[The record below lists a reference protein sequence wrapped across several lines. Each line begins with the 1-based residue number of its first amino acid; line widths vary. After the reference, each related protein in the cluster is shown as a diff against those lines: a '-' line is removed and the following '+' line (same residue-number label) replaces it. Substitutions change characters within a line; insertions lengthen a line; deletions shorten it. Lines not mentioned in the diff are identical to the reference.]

1 MISTKKLLSATKDI
15 HTSNGNTSLET
26 NFALFRKCVPTIGR
40 FLSLSLTGYCFLLPA
55 AALLSREDTFSECY
69 RVSIYLKY
77 FVSVGVG
84 RHLSVFPRPDP
95 DALWRTP
102 HAGAARPRGAG
113 DTSERE
119 KEIIHPWR
127 VHNENKRSAQSNKIK
142 IKKRNAPARFAPL
155 TLLVEA
161 VAGSA
166 LLHVVA

>member
-1 MISTKKLLSATKDI
+1 M
-15 HTSNGNTSLET
+15 ET
-26 NFALFRKCVPTIGR
+26 RVSRRILFALFRKCVPTFGR

-69 RVSIYLKY
+69 TAFQSIHMF
-77 FVSVGVG
+77 FVSGQSGDTAVSSPV
-84 RHLSVFPRPDP
+84 RI
-95 DALWRTP
+95 RTR
-102 HAGAARPRGAG
+102 AACWRPRGAG

-127 VHNENKRSAQSNKIK
+127 VQNENKRSAQSNKSK
-142 IKKRNAPARFAPL
+142 NKWKKERNAPARFAPL